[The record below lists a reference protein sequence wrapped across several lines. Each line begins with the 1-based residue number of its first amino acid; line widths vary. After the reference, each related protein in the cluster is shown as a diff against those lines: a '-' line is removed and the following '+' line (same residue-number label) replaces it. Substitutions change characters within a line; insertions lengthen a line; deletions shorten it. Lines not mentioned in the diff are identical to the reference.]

1 MPRARQKTKRRAAI
15 PKKLRLCGRTFDLI
29 VEPVSTLNRHTFG
42 LHQPFAAQTIV
53 SSDTADEEQKA
64 TVLHEIVHD
73 IDHLV
78 HCEMKERDV
87 CAFASALFAI
97 MRDNPALIRWLMER

>member
-1 MPRARQKTKRRAAI
+1 MPRARTKVKRRAAI
-15 PKKLRLCGRTFDLI
+15 PKTLRLCGRVFKLV
-29 VEPVSTLNRHTFG
+29 VERSSTLNRDTLG
-42 LHQPFAAQTIV
+42 LHKPWAAQIV
-53 SSDTADEEQKA
+53 IDAEQADEQRKA
-64 TVLHEIVHD
+64 TVVHEIVHD

-97 MRDNPALIRWLMER
+97 MRDNPSLVRWLMER